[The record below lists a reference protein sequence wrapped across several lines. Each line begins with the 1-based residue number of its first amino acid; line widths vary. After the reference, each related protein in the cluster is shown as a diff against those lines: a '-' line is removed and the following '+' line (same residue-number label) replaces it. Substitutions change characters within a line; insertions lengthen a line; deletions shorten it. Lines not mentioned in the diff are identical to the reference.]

1 MLCLF
6 GRIERI
12 NVFGIGGKMK
22 STSEILNK
30 DPLYQKIKQLNLDVL
45 RLAKDSVEL
54 AKLNKETHIIILEN
68 AINIIK
74 TLDVYKLLE
83 KEGHIKDLEE
93 SLEALQKTYKML
105 QNYED
110 KLINMELII
119 KSDGIKD

>member
-1 MLCLF
+1 M
-6 GRIERI
+6 
-12 NVFGIGGKMK
+12 N
-22 STSEILNK
+22 EILNK
-30 DPLYQKIKQLNLDVL
+30 NPLYQKVKQLNLDVL

-54 AKLNKETHIIILEN
+54 TKLNKETHIIILEN

-93 SLEALQKTYKML
+93 SLKALQKTYKML

-119 KSDGIKD
+119 KSDEIKN